1 MLFIGSHSAIAGGES
16 ETFDYGHVFTVR
28 PTGFKFYYK
37 FKSMNCES
45 FKAYI
50 VVENRDQNSVTELG
64 RGELVRN
71 QDQSS
76 FVEAKV
82 DVKYLNTS
90 LKATHMYI
98 VFISSTA
105 SVPALDVVKG
115 SVGEFSGNADSRFVG
130 NVLTVDEVELIY
142 E

>member
-1 MLFIGSHSAIAGGES
+1 
-16 ETFDYGHVFTVR
+16 
-28 PTGFKFYYK
+28 
-37 FKSMNCES
+37 MNSES

-90 LKATHMYI
+90 LKSNAYVHCLYI
-98 VFISSTA
+98 KHSFSSCIRCP
-105 SVPALDVVKG
+105 SKG
-115 SVGEFSGNADSRFVG
+115 SVGEIPRENADSRFVG
-130 NVLTVDEVELIY
+130 NVLTS
-142 E
+142 